1 MFQAILLK
9 IIEQKPIDRK
19 SFLRA
24 KKNAAA
30 FFSMAPPKNQDL
42 ITAYRELRSEHK
54 IEKNH
59 LIEKSLKKRT
69 VRTAS
74 GIACVTVM
82 TKQYRCPGR
91 CIFCPQ
97 VAGMPKSY
105 LPDQP
110 AMMRAIRNEFDPFGQ
125 VSSRIVALQNN
136 GHATDK
142 IEIRIAGETWSA
154 YPKRYQTWFI
164 KRIFDALN
172 NETSRGIVQAQQKN
186 ETAANRCVGLSI
198 ETRPDWI
205 NRAEI
210 KRLRRLGV
218 TLVELGVQHTNNR
231 ILELNHR
238 DHPVETVYEATQ
250 ALRDT
255 GFKVVYHTMPNLLG
269 STLELDLA
277 MHQDLFFNQNLKPD
291 QLKIYP
297 CMLMKNT
304 ALYREYEKGNY
315 FPYTTDQLI
324 KLLIDIKTRV
334 PEYCRI
340 IRVVRD
346 IPKKNIM
353 AGNDV
358 TNIRQIIQKHPEYV
372 CRCIRCREPMEQDFE
387 QLNPTP
393 QIT

>member
-186 ETAANRCVGLSI
+186 ETAANRC
-198 ETRPDWI
+198 
-205 NRAEI
+205 
-210 KRLRRLGV
+210 
-218 TLVELGVQHTNNR
+218 
-231 ILELNHR
+231 
-238 DHPVETVYEATQ
+238 
-250 ALRDT
+250 
-255 GFKVVYHTMPNLLG
+255 
-269 STLELDLA
+269 
-277 MHQDLFFNQNLKPD
+277 
-291 QLKIYP
+291 
-297 CMLMKNT
+297 
-304 ALYREYEKGNY
+304 
-315 FPYTTDQLI
+315 
-324 KLLIDIKTRV
+324 
-334 PEYCRI
+334 
-340 IRVVRD
+340 
-346 IPKKNIM
+346 
-353 AGNDV
+353 
-358 TNIRQIIQKHPEYV
+358 
-372 CRCIRCREPMEQDFE
+372 
-387 QLNPTP
+387 
-393 QIT
+393 